1 MLSSHALLHPLLL
14 PLKISLFTLQLV
26 TLLSLLPWT
35 CVYKTVAIFQVTGPE
50 MRVSHSQMKVMASQ
64 IGSSALPRQ
73 SPLSQG
79 EGQPP
84 LFTCSGF
91 AQKH

>member
-1 MLSSHALLHPLLL
+1 MGIEYIRQKEIFSASHLSLGNPTPEQLLKTLWQAPPPCQAHALLHPLLL

-50 MRVSHSQMKVMASQ
+50 MRVSHS
-64 IGSSALPRQ
+64 
-73 SPLSQG
+73 
-79 EGQPP
+79 
-84 LFTCSGF
+84 
-91 AQKH
+91 